1 MVRRPNI
8 PHSKIY
14 DMTLACKYFPIDVC
28 LEILNHCSPL
38 PNSITHTGINPTY
51 LSSTH
56 CLLLPFY
63 IHSILIIISSM
74 YLFHLLHTPVFLQT
88 VTPSSP
94 RIFTSHHQC
103 AKLRYHG
110 IIISRLVILSS
121 PDIRHFYCHWNN
133 NNNTSPHII
142 LYVSSQSD
150 NHHLLYD
157 HKPIP

>member
-1 MVRRPNI
+1 MQVLSNWCV
-8 PHSKIY
+8 SK
-14 DMTLACKYFPIDVC
+14 TSK
-28 LEILNHCSPL
+28 PL
-38 PNSITHTGINPTY
+38 LTATKQHYTHWYKSNLL

-94 RIFTSHHQC
+94 RIFTSHHQR
-103 AKLRYHG
+103 AKFRYHG

-121 PDIRHFYCHWNN
+121 PDIRYFYRHWYNT
-133 NNNTSPHII
+133 NNTSPHII